1 VSIKNKLVTAVTTA
15 GLLAGLFGSAFVPA
29 ARAAA
34 GAETYTITCTGED
47 YESGDAADA
56 TPDGSCK
63 FVYSVNPVV
72 VVEIDSMDGASADPG
87 TFTFYVDGG
96 TIKSISTALGGVDTL
111 DSTTI
116 SVDGTQGAVTLSG
129 ITAADNPF
137 ITITLNKIAAGKSA
151 EITIEDTEG
160 DEDGIFTVSSLAKS
174 QKSVVSASYSLV
186 DVATG
191 LGAAVGGV
199 YYVDWDI
206 TVGASAKEIAVDV
219 DNVYNA
225 SPTVQPLITATVT
238 GPFSVAVTTDD
249 NNCNSVTAGEYE
261 ATSTG
266 IADND
271 NQVCLIATDHDET
284 SAGKGTLTVSAGG
297 VTLKT
302 ASLNMLG
309 QVTKIVPTQS
319 IMYWADGGVL
329 DGNSD
334 FRPGKLTY
342 YDAAN
347 NNLNLYAATA
357 TIEAIDTDVTFEQ
370 DGFASSAVGV
380 GDDYDFDAGVTAST
394 DTSLSYDDI
403 CASTDYESGDK
414 TVLQAFYENA
424 DETEVQSA
432 KWTVTCT
439 DADGIITKLA
449 MAAGSANPG
458 SDVKVLATVTDS
470 EGLPCGYGCVVP
482 NVTTLTV
489 TPEGTAGT
497 DELAEDDNAT
507 ALTAAYFDDFDD
519 TISDGSAYVK
529 VGVPTDKGNYAMIL
543 EYDDVTAGDLVEGSW
558 TLRVASA
565 NVSAAPS
572 STALSAGPKKR
583 TATADFGATASGA
596 KIAFTL
602 ERSNGTVK
610 TYYRKANA
618 DGVAKF
624 TLRFRG
630 TYEVTASF
638 GDYITDT
645 VILRRR

>member
-1 VSIKNKLVTAVTTA
+1 MSIKKKFATAVATA
-15 GLLAGLFGSAFVPA
+15 GLLAGLFGSAFVPSV
-29 ARAAA
+29 RAAA
-34 GAETYTITCTGED
+34 GGETYGITCTGED
-47 YESGDAADA
+47 YEVADAADA

-63 FVYSVNPVV
+63 FVYSVAPVV
-72 VVEIDSMDGASADPG
+72 VVTVNNLDALSADPG
-87 TFTFYVDGG
+87 TFTFTVSGG
-96 TIKSISTALGGVDTL
+96 TIKSITTALGGVTTL
-111 DSTTI
+111 GSTTV
-116 SVDGTQGAVTLSG
+116 SPDGLSGAVALVDHDAGDDPVFTV
-129 ITAADNPF
+129 
-137 ITITLNKIAAGKSA
+137 TLNKIAAGKTA
-151 EITIEDTEG
+151 TITIDDTEG
-160 DEDGIFTVSSLAKS
+160 NEDGVFTISSLAKS
-174 QKSVVSASYSLV
+174 QKSVVSASKSTI

-199 YYVDWDI
+199 HYVTWDS
-206 TVGASAKEIAVDV
+206 TVGASALEVAVDV
-219 DNVYNA
+219 DNVYDA
-225 SPTVQPLITATVT
+225 SPTIQPLITATVT
-238 GPFSVAVTTDD
+238 GPFSVAVSTD
-249 NNCNSVTAGEYE
+249 NTNCNSVTAGEYE
-261 ATSTG
+261 STSTG
-266 IADND
+266 IADDD
-271 NQVCLIATDHDET
+271 NHVCLIATDHDET
-284 SAGKGTLTVSAGG
+284 SAGKGTLTISAGG

-302 ASLNMLG
+302 AALNMLG

-319 IMYWADGGVL
+319 IMYWADGGIL
-329 DGNSD
+329 DGIAT

-342 YDAAN
+342 YDSAN
-347 NNLNLYAATA
+347 NNLNTYALTA
-357 TIEAIDTDVTFEQ
+357 TIEAIDDAVTFEQ
-370 DGFASSAVGV
+370 DGEASSAVGV
-380 GDDYDFDAGVTAST
+380 GDGVDFQAGVTPT

-403 CASTDYESGDK
+403 CASAFYDSGDK

-424 DETEVQSA
+424 DETEVTSA
-432 KWTVTCT
+432 SWTVTCT

-470 EGLPCGYGCVVP
+470 EGLPCGYGCVVA
-482 NVTTLTV
+482 NVSTLTV

-497 DELAEDDNAT
+497 DELAEDDNTSTLA
-507 ALTAAYFDDFDD
+507 AAYFDDFDD

-558 TLRVASA
+558 TLRIASA

-572 STALSAGPKKR
+572 ATSLTAGAKKLS
-583 TATADFGATASGA
+583 ATADFGATAGGA

-624 TLRFRG
+624 TLRFNG

-645 VILRRR
+645 VILKK

>member
-1 VSIKNKLVTAVTTA
+1 MTFTILNVTTA
-15 GLLAGLFGSAFVPA
+15 DDGAFTFTV
-29 ARAAA
+29 A
-34 GAETYTITCTGED
+34 GATVKTVSVTETGDGAISYTIDPSTYQTVTVTMASGANTDDYGVTIVLNKLATGKTATINVD
-47 YESGDAADA
+47 SAGADDD
-56 TPDGSCK
+56 DGT
-63 FVYSVNPVV
+63 
-72 VVEIDSMDGASADPG
+72 A
-87 TFTFYVDGG
+87 
-96 TIKSISTALGGVDTL
+96 TIKT
-111 DSTTI
+111 
-116 SVDGTQGAVTLSG
+116 
-129 ITAADNPF
+129 
-137 ITITLNKIAAGKSA
+137 IAA
-151 EITIEDTEG
+151 T
-160 DEDGIFTVSSLAKS
+160 
-174 QKSVVSASYSLV
+174 QKNVVSASKSNV
-186 DVATG
+186 DVAGG

-199 YYVDWDI
+199 HYVTWDI
-206 TVGASAKEIAVDV
+206 TDGTSAKEIAVDV
-219 DNVYNA
+219 DNVYDA
-225 SPTVQPLITATVT
+225 SLTIEPLITASVT
-238 GPFSVAVTTDD
+238 GPFSVAVTTDNTNCD
-249 NNCNSVTAGEYE
+249 NETEGMYASTA
-261 ATSTG
+261 TG
-266 IADND
+266 ISDGD
-271 NQVCLIATDHDET
+271 NQVCLIATDYDET

-319 IMYWADGGVL
+319 MMYWADGGSL
-329 DGNSD
+329 DGEAT
-334 FRPGKLTY
+334 FAPGKLTY

-347 NNLNLYAATA
+347 NNLNLLTAEDGLDAVDAA
-357 TIEAIDTDVTFEQ
+357 VTFEQ
-370 DGFASSAVGV
+370 DGVASTAVSV
-380 GDDYDFDAGVTAST
+380 GDGSTFGDGAATDYY
-394 DTSLSYDDI
+394 LSYNDI

-414 TVLQAFYENA
+414 TVIQAFYENE
-424 DETEVQSA
+424 DETEVASA
-432 KWTVTCT
+432 SWTVTCT

-449 MAAGSANPG
+449 MAAGSANPS

-482 NVTTLTV
+482 NVTTLTL
-489 TPEGTAGT
+489 TPEGDSGV
-497 DELAEDDNAT
+497 DELAQDDNASD
-507 ALTAAYFDDFDD
+507 LTNAYFDDFDD

-529 VGVPTDKGNYAMIL
+529 VGVPSEKGSYAMIL

-572 STALSAGPKKR
+572 STNLTAGAKKL
-583 TATADFGATASGA
+583 TATADFGATAGGA

-645 VILRRR
+645 VILRKR

>member
-1 VSIKNKLVTAVTTA
+1 VK
-15 GLLAGLFGSAFVPA
+15 
-29 ARAAA
+29 
-34 GAETYTITCTGED
+34 
-47 YESGDAADA
+47 
-56 TPDGSCK
+56 
-63 FVYSVNPVV
+63 
-72 VVEIDSMDGASADPG
+72 
-87 TFTFYVDGG
+87 
-96 TIKSISTALGGVDTL
+96 
-111 DSTTI
+111 
-116 SVDGTQGAVTLSG
+116 
-129 ITAADNPF
+129 
-137 ITITLNKIAAGKSA
+137 
-151 EITIEDTEG
+151 
-160 DEDGIFTVSSLAKS
+160 
-174 QKSVVSASYSLV
+174 
-186 DVATG
+186 
-191 LGAAVGGV
+191 
-199 YYVDWDI
+199 
-206 TVGASAKEIAVDV
+206 AKEITVDV
-219 DNVYNA
+219 DNVYDG

-238 GPFSVAVTTDD
+238 GPFSVAVSTA
-249 NNCNSVTAGEYE
+249 NANCDAVTAGEYE

-266 IADND
+266 IADDANV
-271 NQVCLIATDHDET
+271 VCLVATDHDET

-297 VTLKT
+297 VTLAT

-319 IMYWADGGVL
+319 IMYWADGGIL
-329 DGNSD
+329 DGNAT

-342 YDAAN
+342 YDSAN
-347 NNLNLYAATA
+347 NNLNTYAATA
-357 TIEAIDTDVTFEQ
+357 TIEAIDDAVTFEQ
-370 DGFASSAVGV
+370 DGEASAAVGV
-380 GDDYDFDAGVTAST
+380 GDGVDFEGGGQLSVDA
-394 DTSLSYDDI
+394 SLSYDDI
-403 CASTDYESGDK
+403 CDSTFYDSGDK
-414 TVLQAFYENA
+414 TVIQAFYENA
-424 DETEVQSA
+424 DETEVESA
-432 KWTVTCT
+432 SWTVTCT

-449 MAAGSANPG
+449 MAAGSGNPG
-458 SDVKVLATVTDS
+458 ADVKVLATVTDS

-489 TPEGTAGT
+489 TPEGTPGT
-497 DELAEDDNAT
+497 DELADTGGN
-507 ALTAAYFDDFDD
+507 ALTNAWFDDFDD

-529 VGVPTDKGNYAMIL
+529 VQIPTEKGSYAMIL

-572 STALSAGPKKR
+572 STGLTASAKKLV
-583 TATADFGATASGA
+583 ATADFGATAGGA

>member
-1 VSIKNKLVTAVTTA
+1 VTAVTTA

-29 ARAAA
+29 VRAAA
-34 GAETYTITCTGED
+34 GGETYGITCTGED
-47 YESGDAADA
+47 YEVADVA
-56 TPDGSCK
+56 DGSPDGSCK
-63 FVYSVNPVV
+63 FVYSVAPVV
-72 VVEIDSMDGASADPG
+72 VVTVNNVDALSADPG
-87 TFTFYVDGG
+87 TFTFTVSGG
-96 TIKSISTALGGVDTL
+96 TIKSITTALGGVTTL
-111 DSTTI
+111 GSTTV
-116 SVDGTQGAVTLSG
+116 SPDGLTGAVALVDHDAGDDPVFTV
-129 ITAADNPF
+129 
-137 ITITLNKIAAGKSA
+137 TLNKIAAGKTA
-151 EITIEDTEG
+151 TITIEDTEG
-160 DEDGIFTVSSLAKS
+160 NEDGEFTISSLAKS
-174 QKSVVSASYSLV
+174 QKSVVSASKSTV

-199 YYVDWDI
+199 HYVTWNS
-206 TVGASAKEIAVDV
+206 TVGASAFEVAVDV
-219 DNVYNA
+219 DNVYDA
-225 SPTVQPLITATVT
+225 SPTIQPLITATVT
-238 GPFSVAVTTDD
+238 GPFSVAVSAD
-249 NNCNSVTAGEYE
+249 NTNCNSVTAGEYE
-261 ATSTG
+261 STSTG
-266 IADND
+266 IADDD

-302 ASLNMLG
+302 AALNMLG

-319 IMYWADGGVL
+319 IMYFADGGTL
-329 DGNSD
+329 DGTAT

-342 YDAAN
+342 YDSAN
-347 NNLNLYAATA
+347 NNLNTYAATA
-357 TIEAIDTDVTFEQ
+357 TIEAIDDAVTFEQ
-370 DGFASSAVGV
+370 DGEASAAVGV
-380 GDDYDFDAGVTAST
+380 GDGVDFQDDVTPADA
-394 DTSLSYDDI
+394 SLSYDDI
-403 CASTDYESGDK
+403 CDSAFYDSGDK

-424 DETEVQSA
+424 DETEVTSA
-432 KWTVTCT
+432 SWTVTCT

-482 NVTTLTV
+482 DVSTLTV
-489 TPEGTAGT
+489 TPEGTAGE
-497 DELAEDDNAT
+497 DELAEDDNET
-507 ALTAAYFDDFDD
+507 ALDADYFDDFDD

-558 TLRVASA
+558 TLRIASA

-572 STALSAGPKKR
+572 ATSLTAGAKKLS
-583 TATADFGATASGA
+583 ATADFGATAGGA

-618 DGVAKF
+618 DGVATF
-624 TLRFRG
+624 TLRFKG

-645 VILRRR
+645 VILKK

>member
-34 GAETYTITCTGED
+34 GEEAYTITCTGDD
-47 YESGDAADA
+47 YEAGDAADA

-72 VVEIDSMDGASADPG
+72 VVEVDDMDGASADPG

-96 TIKSISTALGGVDTL
+96 TIKSLSTTKDNVDAI

-116 SVDGTQGAVTLSG
+116 STDGTQGAVTLSG
-129 ITAADNPF
+129 ISANDDPIF
-137 ITITLNKIAAGKSA
+137 TITLNKIAAGKSA
-151 EITIEDTEG
+151 TITVEDTEG
-160 DEDGIFTVSSLAKS
+160 NEDGIFTVSSLAKS
-174 QKSVVSASYSLV
+174 QKSVVSASKSS
-186 DVATG
+186 VAVAAG
-191 LGAAVGGV
+191 LGDAVGGV
-199 YYVDWDI
+199 HYVTWDI
-206 TVGASAKEIAVDV
+206 TTGTSAKEITVDV
-219 DNVYNA
+219 DNVYDA

-238 GPFSVAVTTDD
+238 GPFSVAVSTADA
-249 NNCNSVTAGEYE
+249 NCNAVTSGEYGD
-261 ATSTG
+261 TSTG
-266 IADND
+266 LADDANV
-271 NQVCLIATDHDET
+271 VCLIATDHDET

-329 DGNSD
+329 DGTAT

-342 YDAAN
+342 YDSAN
-347 NNLNLYAATA
+347 NNLNTYAATA
-357 TIEAIDTDVTFEQ
+357 TIEAIDAAVTFEQ
-370 DGFASSAVGV
+370 DGVASEAVGV
-380 GDDYDFDAGVTAST
+380 GDDYDFDGGVVDAT

-414 TVLQAFYENA
+414 TVIQAFYENA
-424 DETEVQSA
+424 EETEVESA
-432 KWTVTCT
+432 SWTVTCT

-449 MAAGSANPG
+449 MAAGSGNPG
-458 SDVKVLATVTDS
+458 ADVKVLATVTDS
-470 EGLPCGYGCVVP
+470 EGLPCGYGCVVA

-497 DELAEDDNAT
+497 DELADTGGN
-507 ALTAAYFDDFDD
+507 ALTNAWFDDFDD

-529 VGVPTDKGNYAMIL
+529 VQIPTEKGSYAMIL

-572 STALSAGPKKR
+572 STNLTAGKKKL
-583 TATADFGATASGA
+583 TATADFGATAGGA

-645 VILRRR
+645 VILKK

>member
-1 VSIKNKLVTAVTTA
+1 MSIKNKLVTAVTTA

-29 ARAAA
+29 VRAVA
-34 GAETYTITCTGED
+34 GAETYGITCTGED
-47 YESGDAADA
+47 YEVADVADA
-56 TPDGSCK
+56 SPDGSCK
-63 FVYSVNPVV
+63 FVATVAPVMV
-72 VVEIDSMDGASADPG
+72 VTVTAMDALSASPG
-87 TFTFYVDGG
+87 TFTFTVSGG
-96 TIKSISTALGGVDTL
+96 TVKSITTVVTGDATVG
-111 DSTTI
+111 STTV
-116 SVDGTQGAVTLSG
+116 SPDGTSAAVALVDIAEDDSP
-129 ITAADNPF
+129 AF
-137 ITITLNKIAAGKSA
+137 TITLNKIAAGKTA
-151 EITIEDTEG
+151 TVTIEDTEG
-160 DEDGIFTVSSLAKS
+160 NEDGEFTISSLAKS
-174 QKSVVSASYSLV
+174 QKSVVSASKSAV
-186 DVATG
+186 GVVAG

-199 YYVDWDI
+199 HYVTWDI
-206 TVGASAKEIAVDV
+206 TTGTSAKEITVDV
-219 DNVYNA
+219 DNVYDA
-225 SPTVQPLITATVT
+225 APTVQPLITATVT
-238 GPFSVAVTTDD
+238 GPFSVAVSTADA
-249 NNCNSVTAGEYE
+249 NCNAVTAGEYD

-266 IADND
+266 LADNA
-271 NQVCLIATDHDET
+271 NVVCLIATDHDET

-319 IMYWADGGVL
+319 IMYFADGGTL
-329 DGNSD
+329 DGTAT

-342 YDAAN
+342 YDSAN
-347 NNLNLYAATA
+347 NNLNTYAATA
-357 TIEAIDTDVTFEQ
+357 TIEAIDDAVTFEQ
-370 DGFASSAVGV
+370 DGEASAAVGV
-380 GDDYDFDAGVTAST
+380 GDGVDFQDDVTPADA
-394 DTSLSYDDI
+394 SLSYDDI
-403 CASTDYESGDK
+403 CDSAFYDSGDK

-424 DETEVQSA
+424 DETEVTSA
-432 KWTVTCT
+432 SWTVTCT

-482 NVTTLTV
+482 DVSTLTV
-489 TPEGTAGT
+489 TPEGTAGE
-497 DELAEDDNAT
+497 DELAEDDNET
-507 ALTAAYFDDFDD
+507 ALDADYFDDFDD

-558 TLRVASA
+558 TLRIASA

-572 STALSAGPKKR
+572 ATSLTAGAKKL
-583 TATADFGATASGA
+583 TATADFGATAGGA

-624 TLRFRG
+624 TLRFKG

-645 VILRRR
+645 VILKK